1 MNVLHGVSL
10 DVHPGEIVVLVGPN
24 GAGKSTLV
32 RTISGLCKPT
42 SGSVVFQGHSI
53 AGADPENITRLGLAH
68 CPEGRMVFQRLTV
81 EENLLTG
88 YLPGRASFAEIV
100 EDSYSRFPILKEKR
114 HQFAGRLSG
123 GQQQML
129 AIARALAAQP
139 KMLILDEPS
148 LGLSPLMINAVLEAV
163 VELSDQGMTILL
175 IEQNVGY
182 ALEIGDHAYVIEH
195 GQVRMEGDTTTLL
208 NSKEIE
214 RVYLAAN

>member
-1 MNVLHGVSL
+1 MSL
-10 DVHPGEIVVLVGPN
+10 DVFPGEIVVLIGPN

-32 RTISGLCKPT
+32 RTISGLLKPST
-42 SGSVVFQGHSI
+42 GSITFDGKAI
-53 AGADPENITRLGLAH
+53 GGAAPETITRLGLAH

-88 YLPGRASFAEIV
+88 YLPGARSFADVLEN
-100 EDSYSRFPILKEKR
+100 SYDRFPVLKEKR

-129 AIARALAAQP
+129 AIARALASQP

-148 LGLSPLMINAVLEAV
+148 LGLSPLMINFVLESV
-163 VELSDQGMTILL
+163 VTLSELGMTILL

-195 GQVRMEGDTTTLL
+195 GKVRMQGSAEELMA
-208 NSKEIE
+208 SPEIE
-214 RVYLAAN
+214 RIYLATA